1 MNNAMLSNYSN
12 KIQKF
17 YDKGFTKAEVKV
29 KLEEEKEY
37 YENAL
42 FKVNERKK
50 EIESFMTLQ
59 DIYNYVPLGY
69 KEEFSTLESFEE
81 CMRENGESFDSLIS
95 GMMEDLE
102 YQVCDYYNYPS
113 DIMCNRWE
121 VEQRIQVI
129 EHKLINWG

>member
-1 MNNAMLSNYSN
+1 MKNAMLSNYSN

-50 EIESFMTLQ
+50 EIESFTTLE
-59 DIYNYVPLGY
+59 DIYNYIPLGY
-69 KEEFSTLESFEE
+69 KKDFSTVESFKA
-81 CMRENGESFDSLIS
+81 CMQNCGETFDSLIS
-95 GMMEDLE
+95 SMMEDLD

-129 EHKLINWG
+129 EDKLIN